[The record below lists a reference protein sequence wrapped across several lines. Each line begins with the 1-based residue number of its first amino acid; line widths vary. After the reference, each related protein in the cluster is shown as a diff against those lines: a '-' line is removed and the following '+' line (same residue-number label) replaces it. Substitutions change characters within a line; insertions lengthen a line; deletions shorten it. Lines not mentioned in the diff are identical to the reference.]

1 MPAGADEVKKIIRS
15 AMGTAHE
22 GLRLRPATPSG
33 AVLSVER
40 FSWRVGFFLPLVLLT
55 ACGETPQSAP
65 APAPAATAARP
76 QPKKP
81 PVRMTMDALHKLGG
95 VPAGWQLT
103 PPPGDVAKGRAL
115 FVDYGCHSCHRVEG
129 EAFSEEAGSG
139 GVGPDLTGMGAHH
152 PPAYFAE
159 AILNPDAILIE
170 GDGYISETNTST
182 MPVYPDMTLAQLGDI
197 VAYLGS
203 LTTGG
208 AHAGM
213 DHAAMGH
220 AAMGHTMP
228 GGPPTAAT
236 TPPLPPSLLPK
247 PTAPPTPA
255 RSFFVQT
262 YDVLPGRVADFES
275 WFEREGRQRFAA
287 VPGLVS
293 LETFVDTTRSG
304 ASVTTIFGFEDDQ
317 SLNDFMNDH
326 DPGTMSLGLAFDGF
340 IGTHDHTVFRQSP
353 IYRAPKLSF
362 ESPPPAR

>member
-1 MPAGADEVKKIIRS
+1 
-15 AMGTAHE
+15 
-22 GLRLRPATPSG
+22 
-33 AVLSVER
+33 
-40 FSWRVGFFLPLVLLT
+40 
-55 ACGETPQSAP
+55 
-65 APAPAATAARP
+65 
-76 QPKKP
+76 
-81 PVRMTMDALHKLGG
+81 MTMEALHKLGG

-103 PPPGDVAKGRAL
+103 PPPGDVARGRQL

-220 AAMGHTMP
+220 AGMDHAAMGHTMP

-262 YDVLPGRVADFES
+262 YDVLPGRVPDFEA

-287 VPGLVS
+287 VPGLVT
-293 LETFVDTTRSG
+293 LDTFVDTTRSG
-304 ASVTTIFGFEDDQ
+304 ASVTTVFGFEDDQ

-340 IGTHDHTVFRQSP
+340 IGTHDHKVFRGAP
-353 IYRAPKLSF
+353 MYRAPKLSF
-362 ESPPPAR
+362 ESPPAAR